1 MNIYQYLKGTTGL
14 SLVLGCLD
22 QKLEG
27 FMDAMHADNIDSK
40 SMSGYVFL
48 FSGSPILWSCKKQ
61 SLVAPSSTI
70 TEYLVYNPAIKEGL
84 WLRHLITTLD
94 LTDDSPIL
102 LNTDS
107 SNTLQIVMNNT
118 YTLTTKWLDLH
129 YHFI

>member
-1 MNIYQYLKGTTGL
+1 MTGL
-14 SLVLGCLD
+14 SLVLGCSD

-27 FMDAMHADNIDSK
+27 FMDAMHTDNIDGK
-40 SMSGYVFL
+40 STSGYVFL
-48 FSGSPILWSCKKQ
+48 FGGLLILWSCKKQ

-70 TEYLVYNPAIKEGL
+70 AEYLAYDPAIKEGI
-84 WLRHLITTLD
+84 WLRHLIAALD

-107 SNTLQIVMNNT
+107 SNTLQIVINNT
-118 YTLTTKWLDLH
+118 YTLTTKWLDLC